1 MQRAIGLMSGTSLDG
16 VDAAVVETDGER
28 VARLGPSLTR
38 PYAPA
43 LRARL
48 RALIAL
54 GDALDPASPELRDVA
69 CELTD
74 RHAEAVEALASRMGG
89 ARVDLVGFHGQ
100 TVLHRPA
107 RRFTWQIG
115 DAQRLADR
123 LRVPV
128 VHDFRTADVAAGGE
142 GAPLVPLFHA
152 ALLPAHLARP
162 VGVLNIGGVA
172 NITFVPED
180 VAQMLACDTGPGNAL
195 LDDLMAARTGQA
207 FDADG
212 ATALSGAPDEQIL
225 EQLLAHPFFERLP
238 PKSLDRQDFS
248 HALDAVASLSL
259 PDAAATLAHLT
270 ARAVAATN
278 VPRSIRTL
286 VVCGGGRR
294 NRAIMAA
301 LDATGAAI
309 VTAETLG
316 WDGDALEAQCFGFLA
331 VRAARGLPLSLPG
344 TTGVPHPCPGGRV
357 ATPR

>member
-1 MQRAIGLMSGTSLDG
+1 MQTAIGLMSGTSLDG
-16 VDAAVVETDGER
+16 VDAAVVDTDGER
-28 VARLGPSLTR
+28 VFACGPSLTL
-38 PYAPA
+38 PYSPA

-54 GDALDPASPELRDVA
+54 GDALDPASPALRDA
-69 CELTD
+69 ERELTD
-74 RHAEAVEALASRMGG
+74 RHADAVEALLGKAGG
-89 ARVDLVGFHGQ
+89 VRADLVGLHGQ

-128 VHDFRTADVAAGGE
+128 VHDFRANDVAAGGE

-152 ALLPAHLARP
+152 AMLPPALARP

-172 NITFVPED
+172 NITFVPD
-180 VAQMLACDTGPGNAL
+180 DPAALLACDTGPGNAL

-212 ATALSGAPDEQIL
+212 AAALSGTPDEDIL
-225 EQLLAHPFFERLP
+225 ERLLAHPFFERLP

-248 HALDAVASLSL
+248 AALEAVSALSL
-259 PDAAATLAHLT
+259 PDAAATLAHFT

-278 VPRSIRTL
+278 LPRSIRTL

-301 LDATGAAI
+301 LASTRAEI

-316 WDGDALEAQCFGFLA
+316 WDGDALEAQCFAYLA
-331 VRAARGLPLSLPG
+331 VRSARGLPLSLPG
-344 TTGVPHPCPGGRV
+344 TTGVPHPCPGGTLV
-357 ATPR
+357 VPR